1 MSKIKVGKLSKSIP
15 EELDNSSDVHEF
27 KLVITCTSVGD
38 SSEWLE
44 SLVKERGGIVDK
56 VIYDGHMLETEVRVI
71 FTATLREYLT
81 ICDELSC
88 LGRDKWYF
96 NAITDCEVLK

>member
-1 MSKIKVGKLSKSIP
+1 MIKVGKLSKSISD
-15 EELDNSSDVHEF
+15 ELDSSSDIHSF
-27 KLVITCTSVGD
+27 KLIITCTGVGD

-56 VIYDGHMLETEVRVI
+56 VFYDGHMLETEVPVI
-71 FTATLREYLT
+71 FTTTLSEYLT
-81 ICDELSC
+81 LCDELSG

-96 NAITDCEVLK
+96 NAITDCEVIK

>member
-1 MSKIKVGKLSKSIP
+1 MIKVGKLSKSISD
-15 EELDNSSDVHEF
+15 ELDSSSDIHSF
-27 KLVITCTSVGD
+27 KLIITCTSVGD
-38 SSEWLE
+38 SSEQLE

-56 VIYDGHMLETEVRVI
+56 VFYDGHMLETEVHVI

-96 NAITDCEVLK
+96 NAITDCEVIK